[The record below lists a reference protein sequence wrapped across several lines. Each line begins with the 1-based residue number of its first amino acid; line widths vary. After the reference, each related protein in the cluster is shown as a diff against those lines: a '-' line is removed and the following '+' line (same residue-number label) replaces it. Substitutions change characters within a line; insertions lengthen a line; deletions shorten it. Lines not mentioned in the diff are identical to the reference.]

1 MDEVNKKYKHPSCCS
16 LKNAC
21 SFFFMLVL
29 IYGINTVACAQEISL
44 SDYLDAA
51 KAKNPSLQEYR
62 NNAQVADLEN
72 EKVIANYRYPELH
85 SDINWMEAPV
95 IDGVGYDEAITNGA
109 WYSALAGVSMPLF
122 TKALSQPELEK
133 NNLQAGKSRW
143 QGKMGWKELSMQ
155 ITDLYAQC
163 FADQQNLDNM
173 KDQLK
178 VITDQHR
185 LSKKLAEQ
193 GIMRA
198 SDVLQLGIEVSAQK
212 VKVKDQ
218 RTNLRNDLNKLNTTC
233 GISDTALYR
242 LTDPGLS
249 LSASVADSSLFL
261 KQFHYDSLSIL
272 NQQDLFNLKYKPK
285 LSAFADAGLNASKLT
300 APQNNLGFSFGL
312 NLNVKLWDHGQRK
325 INEKQSQ
332 IRMNTVSS
340 YKSYFQNQRTQQ
352 LNSILVRIRETE
364 EKITELAEQLKQY
377 ETLLAIYK
385 TDLSTGDITVNEFLV
400 VFRNSLQARQD
411 IIQQQLNKNNLINA
425 YNYWNW

>member
-1 MDEVNKKYKHPSCCS
+1 MSKIDKIYEELTRSNFKGCLRIIGIVLLMINQLEAQAQNKDVRYF
-16 LKNAC
+16 LENAK
-21 SFFFMLVL
+21 SNSPVL
-29 IYGINTVACAQEISL
+29 R
-44 SDYLDAA
+44 
-51 KAKNPSLQEYR
+51 EYQ
-62 NNAQVADLEN
+62 NNASVADLEN
-72 EKVIANYRYPELH
+72 EKVISDYRYPAVH
-85 SDINWMEAPV
+85 ADVNWMEAPV
-95 IDGVGYDEAITNGA
+95 IKGVGYDEAITNGA
-109 WYSALAGVSMPLF
+109 WYSALAGVSMSLF

-133 NNLQAGKSRW
+133 NNLQAGKSKW
-143 QGKMGWKELSMQ
+143 LGKMGWKELSMQ

-163 FADQQNLDNM
+163 FADQQNLDNL
-173 KDQLK
+173 KDQMN

-185 LSKKLAEQ
+185 LARKLAEQ
-193 GIMRA
+193 GIVRA

-212 VKVKDQ
+212 VRVKDQ
-218 RTNLRNDLNKLNTTC
+218 RTTLRNNLNKLNTAC
-233 GISDTALYR
+233 GISDTTLYR
-242 LTDPGLS
+242 LADPALV
-249 LSASVADSSLFL
+249 LSVAVSDSSLFL
-261 KQFHYDSLSIL
+261 KQFYYDSLSIL
-272 NQQDLFNLKYKPK
+272 NQQDLFNLKYIPK

-385 TDLSTGDITVNEFLV
+385 TDLSTGDITMNEFLV
-400 VFRNSLQARQD
+400 VFRNSLKARQA